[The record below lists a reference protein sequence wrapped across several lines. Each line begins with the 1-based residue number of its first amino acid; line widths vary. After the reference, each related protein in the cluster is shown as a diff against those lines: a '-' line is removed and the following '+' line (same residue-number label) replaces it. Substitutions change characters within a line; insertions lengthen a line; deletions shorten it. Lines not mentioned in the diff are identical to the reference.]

1 MDQAPKEMFV
11 GVINPYALTEAIT
24 GRKFDWKDAKSYQIL
39 EETLETNYSE
49 LLTSNLIHLCMP
61 DWNLLK
67 TTPYVL

>member
-39 EETLETNYSE
+39 EETLETNYA
-49 LLTSNLIHLCMP
+49 
-61 DWNLLK
+61 
-67 TTPYVL
+67 